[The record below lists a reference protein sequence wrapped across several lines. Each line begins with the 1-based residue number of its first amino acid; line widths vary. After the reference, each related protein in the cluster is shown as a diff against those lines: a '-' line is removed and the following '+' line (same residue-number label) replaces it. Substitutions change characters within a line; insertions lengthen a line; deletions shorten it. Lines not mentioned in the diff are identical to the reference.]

1 MSLLELVEVE
11 AEESESCKENS
22 LSNLQMALLTQLE
35 EIASET
41 QALLVKPHLSKKSVL
56 TGEFK

>member
-22 LSNLQMALLTQLE
+22 LSNLQKASLTQLE
-35 EIASET
+35 EIAAKLRHFWSNLILAKT
-41 QALLVKPHLSKKSVL
+41 
-56 TGEFK
+56 